1 MAAKKKDVKYYGT
14 GRRKSSIARVFLT
27 DGKGTIT
34 VNGRPVQD
42 YMPYDTLVM
51 DLRQPLTLSNNEEKF
66 DVIATVK
73 GGGFTGQA
81 GAIRLGIARALLE
94 SGTDRSTLKV
104 AGMLTR
110 NARVKERKKYGLKAA
125 RRASQFSKR

>member
-51 DLRQPLTLSNNEEKF
+51 DLLQPLTLSNNEEKF

-73 GGGFTGQA
+73 GG
-81 GAIRLGIARALLE
+81 
-94 SGTDRSTLKV
+94 
-104 AGMLTR
+104 
-110 NARVKERKKYGLKAA
+110 
-125 RRASQFSKR
+125 